1 MGVVLSA
8 LLLAAAD
15 PVFAAFRYIPP
26 GRDTTVEKRGAGP
39 GDAEHV
45 IVEDP
50 NNGNS
55 SKESE
60 PGDAGPDVWRVH
72 PGETLREVLARWGA
86 RAGVAVVFLTDR
98 GYRLHGGHAF
108 EGEFFGSVEALF
120 SALGHLPHPPAA
132 RLAPGGRSLT
142 VTHRTPATGDQP

>member
-1 MGVVLSA
+1 MGVVLPA

-15 PVFAAFRYIPP
+15 PAAAAFRYIPP
-26 GRDTTVEKRGAGP
+26 GRDTTVETRGAGP

-55 SKESE
+55 SKESG
-60 PGDAGPDVWRVH
+60 PGDAGPEVWRVH

-86 RAGVAVVFLTDR
+86 RAGVAAVFLTDR

-108 EGEFFGSVEALF
+108 EGEFFASVEALTH
-120 SALGHLPHPPAA
+120 SAICPIRPPPGSHPAG
-132 RLAPGGRSLT
+132 APS
-142 VTHRTPATGDQP
+142 P